1 MGIARAPWLGNFT
14 LNDTNVHRLSDIL
27 KDVTYVDTEY
37 QPFFGGGNISKAQFL
52 VIKNDINNGGKRLNL
67 GNEGL
72 STTFYG
78 DQLVAGQELPIYSME
93 SNLIVLDDIYLMAV
107 TSGLI
112 VCVKLLTR

>member
-1 MGIARAPWLGNFT
+1 MSIARTPWLGNFT
-14 LNDTNVHRLSDIL
+14 LNDTDVHRLSDIL
-27 KDVTYVDTEY
+27 ADPTYVAAAY
-37 QPFFGGGNISKAQFL
+37 RPFFGGGNVSKAQFL

-107 TSGLI
+107 TSGLV